1 MGALLLINN
10 ISRYTYYVCTMY
22 KFTTPFGSIELLE
35 QLGCCDAVLVN
46 GGDFAA
52 MLLFLHS

>member
-10 ISRYTYYVCTMY
+10 ISRYVCTMY